1 MEERVPQA
9 DLNDIALFVKVIDK
23 GGFAKAAREARLPT
37 STVSRAVARLEEAV
51 GARLL
56 HRTTRNVT
64 PTEEGKTL
72 YERSATAIATLEGAA
87 RGGELGRGQP
97 KGTLRITAPTDLANT
112 VLSELVVEFTQR
124 YPSVSV
130 ELIISNRQLNLV
142 EEGIDLAVRAGTLSS
157 SSLVARKVATLEAQ
171 LFASPGYLERQ
182 GTPSTLDDLKQHS
195 LVLFRARE
203 GRDTWK
209 LTGKSGEESVNVE
222 GRISGDDFNFV
233 RTCLLAGAGIGMIP
247 RITATHDLSTGRLV
261 RVLPPYE
268 MLGAAMYVVY
278 PSARQVPARV
288 AAFRDLLATSCSK
301 VRRGAGA

>member
-1 MEERVPQA
+1 MKERVPQA
-9 DLNDIALFVKVIDK
+9 DLNDIALFVKVIEK

-64 PTEEGKTL
+64 PTEEGRIL
-72 YERSATAIATLEGAA
+72 YERSAHAVATLEGAA
-87 RGGELGRGQP
+87 RAGELGRGQP
-97 KGTLRITAPTDLANT
+97 KGTLRITAPTDIANA
-112 VLSELVVEFTQR
+112 VLSELVVEYTQR

-130 ELIISNRQLNLV
+130 ELIISNRHLNLV

-157 SSLVARKVATLEAQ
+157 SSLVARKVATLETQ
-171 LFASPGYLERQ
+171 LFASPSYLERH
-182 GTPSTLDDLKQHS
+182 GVPTTLDDLKRHS

-209 LTGKSGEESVNVE
+209 LTGKGQEVALEVE
-222 GRISGDDFNFV
+222 GRISSDDFNFV

-247 RITATHDLSTGRLV
+247 RLTASQDVAAGRLV
-261 RVLPPYE
+261 RVLAPYE
-268 MLGAAMYVVY
+268 VLGAALYVVY

-288 AAFRDLLATSCSK
+288 AAFRDLLTATCNK
-301 VRRGAGA
+301 TRGAKLG